1 MSLVFDPAEWE
12 FRVIDARELKNNLK
26 NIGIYGTE
34 AIDKEKVEN
43 VKKLGVLEPLKATQ
57 ELTILSGH
65 RRRQWAVVSE
75 KFLVPCWVAKRQLA
89 DWEESLLIVESNG
102 YRENRT
108 REQITREFQLRLSA
122 LEQMMKRGRPKTA
135 NANEKESGQT
145 LPTFPNNE
153 KSRAA
158 EDAAKAVGLSRR
170 TAETASKVV
179 AEIDKAVQAGDTEK
193 AAVIRETLNKK
204 SVNAAAAM
212 VSPQKTKPTTTPQ
225 TLDQFSKDIE
235 RDVYALSGTISKA
248 KKTFAELFNAV
259 DRKKDAHPVFAKERH
274 RKFENLLR
282 TLFESLDAT
291 ETHCKSLNLL
301 WEDTKKLG
309 MQ

>member
-1 MSLVFDPAEWE
+1 MSLVFDPTEWE

-34 AIDKEKVEN
+34 AVDKEKVEN

-135 NANEKESGQT
+135 NANEKESGQS
-145 LPTFPNNE
+145 LPTFPKNE
-153 KSRAA
+153 KVRVA

-193 AAVIRETLNKK
+193 ADVIRETLNKK

-259 DRKKDAHPVFAKERH
+259 DRKKDAHSVFAKERH